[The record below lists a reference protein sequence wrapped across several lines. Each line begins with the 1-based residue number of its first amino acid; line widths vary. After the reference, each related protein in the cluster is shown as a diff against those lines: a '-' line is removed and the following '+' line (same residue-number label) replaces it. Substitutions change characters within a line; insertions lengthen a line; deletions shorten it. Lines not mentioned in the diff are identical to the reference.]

1 MPWLISDFAQQR
13 SMPTFMQFAPKDE
26 GANVVLLSR
35 QGVPLVAGRAGDT
48 QSVRTFCDQAA
59 EVLWQIDPTNPVGWP
74 DRLYYVNATRP
85 AEFAHGHGDPVLVGN
100 PLRAEALRRYGVKHV
115 AARLAVAPD
124 GKVTPVLLSGPDDVP
139 PNLVAPLNSA
149 LSQAVV
155 YPAID
160 QGKPVAGS
168 LDYVL
173 EMPPA
178 DPTREANEAWLASS
192 SYPVLPLADWLVL
205 RPIQVS
211 EQDFLSDVESVD
223 ANGTVVLK
231 AMEVNS
237 SKVSHAAQI
246 SAFNSNWFDAAG
258 ADSVR
263 PKEGDRQKID
273 EHTTLTWEKV
283 SSKDGYVDMQTG
295 IPKDYT
301 VGYAWT
307 EFTVPAA
314 TEALLGL
321 GSDDGVKVWLNGQ
334 LIHDKW
340 IRRISRV
347 DDDALKLHLKKGPN
361 RILIKIQN
369 VTGDWSFRYRLR
381 VPPR

>member
-1 MPWLISDFAQQR
+1 MP
-13 SMPTFMQFAPKDE
+13 
-26 GANVVLLSR
+26 
-35 QGVPLVAGRAGDT
+35 
-48 QSVRTFCDQAA
+48 
-59 EVLWQIDPTNPVGWP
+59 
-74 DRLYYVNATRP
+74 RP

-211 EQDFLSDVESVD
+211 EQDFLSDVE
-223 ANGTVVLK
+223 TVVLK